1 MRKTKSLLILIST
14 LLFSNY
20 YFSSFPQELTITT
33 YYPSPVG
40 IYKELRAKKMAIG
53 DNYYNPSSYSWG
65 FEIPSDA
72 DLVVEGKVGI
82 GTTDPEEEL
91 HVAGDAKIENNLNV
105 EGDAQLGDSG
115 SDKTTVKGDLNVSG
129 GIVVGSPTGGNKGTG
144 TINAEKIYVNG
155 SEIEGGECV
164 IVSKGDYCNCAP
176 CPHAPASCTAAVSV
190 SCPEGMTIKSA
201 CTSEVSTYCASCQ
214 EYIAK
219 SAAMVSCEDDPAHP
233 CVGNT
238 SCSIS
243 KTVTCDNVAVY
254 SRILCC
260 K

>member
-1 MRKTKSLLILIST
+1 
-14 LLFSNY
+14 
-20 YFSSFPQELTITT
+20 
-33 YYPSPVG
+33 
-40 IYKELRAKKMAIG
+40 MAIG
-53 DNYYNPSSYSWG
+53 EYYYNPSDYPWPSK
-65 FEIPSDA
+65 IPSDA

-82 GTTDPEEEL
+82 GTNNPEKEL
-91 HVAGDAKIENNLNV
+91 HVAGDAKIENDLNV
-105 EGDAQLGDSG
+105 DGDAQLGNAS
-115 SDKTTVKGDLNVSG
+115 SDKTTVKGDLKVDG
-129 GIVVGSPTGGNKGTG
+129 GVAVGDVTNMGAG
-144 TINAEKIYVNG
+144 TINAQKIYVNG
-155 SEIEGGECV
+155 TEIGGGECV

>member
-1 MRKTKSLLILIST
+1 MTKTKSLLILIFT

-20 YFSSFPQELTITT
+20 YLPSFTKEITITT

-40 IYKELRAKKMAIG
+40 IYKELRAKRMAIG
-53 DNYYNPSSYSWG
+53 DNYYNPSNYSWG
-65 FEIPSDA
+65 DEIPNDA

-82 GTTDPEEEL
+82 GTNDPEKEL
-91 HVAGDAKIENNLNV
+91 HVAGDTEIE
-105 EGDAQLGDSG
+105 
-115 SDKTTVKGDLNVSG
+115 G
-129 GIVVGSPTGGNKGTG
+129 GVVIGNPTGGNKGAG
-144 TINAEKIYVNG
+144 TINAQKIYVNG
-155 SEIEGGECV
+155 SEVGGGECV
-164 IVSKGDYCNCAP
+164 IVSKGGYCNCAP
-176 CPHAPASCTAAVSV
+176 CAHAPASCTAAVSV

-201 CTSEVSTYCASCQ
+201 CTSELTLHCAAGDCQ

-219 SAAMVSCEDDPAHP
+219 SAAMVSCEDDPAHS

-243 KTVTCDNVAVY
+243 KTVTCSNGAVY
-254 SRILCC
+254 CRILCC